1 MTTISNDG
9 VNTYNIAVL
18 FRDSYKWYY
27 KNDCFQEIK
36 LKVDIKKFL
45 SENHQFVKIDDYHI
59 VNLNHVEDYSFKG
72 SKGYFIISKT
82 KYDIEKAFIADVR
95 VAQKRF
101 QNNKNVPIIP
111 TSTKGAWLRK
121 MKQTQP
127 DKSIATLI
135 DVENLKY
142 MLRIGSLTY
151 AYYTNEKKRNFYE
164 SLKYFEQN
172 LKSNYPLV
180 KIDRNCFINIKY
192 VDSYKVDSQT
202 KTGEVSI
209 SEQIFRISRRQL
221 GLFRKKVKESTLL
234 FLTQKIIEKPF

>member
-1 MTTISNDG
+1 MTIIND
-9 VNTYNIAVL
+9 VLNTNNIAVF
-18 FRDSYKWYY
+18 FRDGYKWYY
-27 KNDCFQEIK
+27 KNDCCQEIK
-36 LKVDIKKFL
+36 LEVDIKKIL
-45 SENHQFVKIDDYHI
+45 SENPQFVKIDECYI
-59 VNLNHVEDYSFKG
+59 VNLNHVDDYSFKG
-72 SKGYFIISKT
+72 STGYFIISKM
-82 KYDIEKAFIADVR
+82 KYDITKAFIADVR
-95 VAQKRF
+95 AAQKKF
-101 QNNKNVPIIP
+101 QNNKNAPILP

-151 AYYTNEKKRNFYE
+151 AYYANEKNRNFYE
-164 SLKYFEQN
+164 SLKYFEQH
-172 LKSNYPLV
+172 LESNYPLV

-234 FLTQKIIEKPF
+234 FLTKKIIE